1 MLTFKKILITSSIMS
16 LIAITNLSVA
26 NESGASKLSATKGS
40 LKLVMQGLLTDTQQ
54 LTSAMLTEDF
64 ARIEKIAKN
73 IADHP
78 KPSMAT
84 RMKLMKA
91 MGSDM
96 AKFKAND
103 SVVHEAA
110 VAMVKNAQNKDI
122 KSVGD
127 NFQTMIGGCLSCH
140 DEFKGKVSDILK

>member
-1 MLTFKKILITSSIMS
+1 MFTIKKILIPTSILI
-16 LIAITNLSVA
+16 LIAVA
-26 NESGASKLSATKGS
+26 NFSTANENSASTESAAQGS
-40 LKLVMQGLLTDTQQ
+40 LKLVMQGLLIDTQQ

-64 ARIEKIAKN
+64 ANIEKTAKK

-103 SVVHEAA
+103 GVVHDAA
-110 VAMVKNAQNKDI
+110 VAMVENAQNKDI
-122 KSVGD
+122 KAVGE

-140 DEFKGKVSDILK
+140 GEFKAKVSAILK

>member
-26 NESGASKLSATKGS
+26 NESGASKPSATEGS

-64 ARIEKIAKN
+64 ARIEKIAKS

-140 DEFKGKVSDILK
+140 GEFKDKVAAILK